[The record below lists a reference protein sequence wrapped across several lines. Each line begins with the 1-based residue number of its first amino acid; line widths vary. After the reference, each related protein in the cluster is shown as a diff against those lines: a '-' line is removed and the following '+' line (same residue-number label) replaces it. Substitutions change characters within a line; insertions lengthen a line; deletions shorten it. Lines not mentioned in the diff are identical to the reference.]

1 VNSRWLSADISIR
14 AKSPR
19 AGIKAEMVATFIV
32 EPEAFMQRIFSLM
45 AKMASSRGAKF
56 QLHYDAVWPQI

>member
-1 VNSRWLSADISIR
+1 M
-14 AKSPR
+14 

>member
-1 VNSRWLSADISIR
+1 VYSRWLSAYISIR

-19 AGIKAEMVATFIV
+19 AGIKVEMVVTLIV
-32 EPEAFMQRIFSLM
+32 EPEAFMQSIFSLM

-56 QLHYDAVWPQI
+56 QLHYYAVWPQI